1 MGGAASVKLK
11 EIDLS
16 TRVATFE
23 GVYGG
28 IVIPAKKGQLDKPSL
43 VTSDTQFLS
52 RYTPDGSVKVG
63 YDLSYFSALAY
74 LERSNKLWVQRVA
87 NGAYFAGC
95 KIQKAGSSANSAGL
109 SAGSNVSVPSSHVF
123 GADEV
128 LFIYA
133 ANEGA
138 WGNNIQIKIE
148 TIDAN
153 PDLIEENSFKISVY
167 KVTNGAALLESF
179 LVSRVMGQ
187 KDGKGRN
194 MFVEDVL
201 EASSYIRAISNPE
214 IDDTVLPKEQSSA
227 LVLADGNDG
236 SAVTDAN
243 MIAAANKFAN
253 RSQVSVTILMD
264 GGYSVPAYQVALD
277 TIAQSRQDCVAI
289 LTTPYANEVSA
300 DYLNDLI
307 SYRKSDLNLN
317 SSFSALYT
325 PHLKIADKFNDRNLW
340 IAPDGHI
347 AGSISFS
354 ANNYEIWY
362 PAAGFKRG
370 VLNVL
375 DVAQRFSDGELD
387 SLYNAG
393 INPVKFFPGRGIVVW
408 GQKTL
413 LSRASALDRLNV
425 RLLLIVIEPAIRDL
439 LENFLFELNDDGT
452 RSIISTK
459 IESYLEGIKAR
470 KGVTDFAV
478 VCDETN
484 NTPADIDNNRLNVD
498 IYVKPS
504 ISIEEIPV
512 RVVITPNNISF
523 ADAATAV

>member
-23 GVYGG
+23 GVYGA
-28 IVIPAKKGQLDKPSL
+28 IVIPAKKGQLNKPSL
-43 VTSDTQFLS
+43 VTSDTQFLA

-74 LERSNKLWVQRVA
+74 LERSNKLQVQRVA
-87 NGAYFAGC
+87 NGAHFAGC
-95 KIQKAGSSANSAGL
+95 MIQKVGSTDANAGL
-109 SAGSNVSVPSSHVF
+109 GSGANVVDPTAHVF
-123 GADEV
+123 TADEV

-138 WGNNIQIKIE
+138 WGNDIKIKIE
-148 TIDAN
+148 TITAN

-167 KVTNGAALLESF
+167 KSSNLSSPLETF

-187 KDGKGRN
+187 KDGRGRN

-201 EASSYIRAISNPE
+201 ESSSYIRAISNPA
-214 IDDTVLPKEQSSA
+214 IDDTTLPKEVSTA
-227 LVLADGNDG
+227 LALADGNDG

-264 GGYSVPAYQVALD
+264 GGYSVPAYQLALD
-277 TIAQSRQDCVAI
+277 AIAQSRQDCVAI
-289 LTTPYANEVSA
+289 LTTPYASEVDA
-300 DYLNDLI
+300 DYLNAI
-307 SYRKSDLNLN
+307 ITYRKTTLNMN
-317 SSFSALYT
+317 SSYSALYT
-325 PHLKIADKFNDRNLW
+325 PHLKIADRFNDRNLW
-340 IAPDGHI
+340 IAPDGHV

-393 INPVKFFPGRGIVVW
+393 INPVKFAPGKGIVVW

-439 LENFLFELNDDGT
+439 LENFLFELNDTAT
-452 RSIISTK
+452 RSIIATK
-459 IESYLEGIKAR
+459 LESYLEGIKAR

-484 NTPADIDNNRLNVD
+484 NTPTDIDNNRLNVD
-498 IYVKPS
+498 VYVKPS
-504 ISIEEIPV
+504 LSIEEIPV

-523 ADAATAV
+523 ADAAGAV